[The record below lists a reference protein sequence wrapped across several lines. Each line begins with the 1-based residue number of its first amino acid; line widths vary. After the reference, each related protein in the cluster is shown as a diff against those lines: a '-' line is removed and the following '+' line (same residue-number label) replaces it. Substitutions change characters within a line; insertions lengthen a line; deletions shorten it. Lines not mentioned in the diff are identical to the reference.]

1 MTCSFTDE
9 YRYANIM
16 AMMERLAGVLAQIC
30 ARVIFRVR
38 LFPPHERRAAPVIRR
53 TFEAAFP

>member
-9 YRYANIM
+9 YDTRAM
-16 AMMERLAGVLAQIC
+16 AMIERRSGVLAQNC
-30 ARVIFRVR
+30 AHVIFRVR
-38 LFPPHERRAAPVIRR
+38 LFPPHERREAPVIRR